1 MKLSR
6 RSFALIL
13 AGLLSVGKKLLQP
26 RKKRNNDQNP
36 TSDYSQ
42 PTSRATR
49 VRLVQT
55 VEKLSVI
62 KKESLCSSLV

>member
-1 MKLSR
+1 MLKVGESNFGAESGSR
-6 RSFALIL
+6 I
-13 AGLLSVGKKLLQP
+13 
-26 RKKRNNDQNP
+26 
-36 TSDYSQ
+36 
-42 PTSRATR
+42 R